1 MDESTIVLYWIK
13 KLPCTLKTFVA
24 NRVASIQ
31 ETTSDCFWR
40 HVPLVYNLADIASR
54 GYTAGDL
61 TKSWLWWEE
70 PLWLKKAEWFWPQE
84 GKCAQISE
92 PEPNMVQCEE
102 KPISLNLRVKV

>member
-54 GYTAGDL
+54 G
-61 TKSWLWWEE
+61 
-70 PLWLKKAEWFWPQE
+70 
-84 GKCAQISE
+84 
-92 PEPNMVQCEE
+92 
-102 KPISLNLRVKV
+102 